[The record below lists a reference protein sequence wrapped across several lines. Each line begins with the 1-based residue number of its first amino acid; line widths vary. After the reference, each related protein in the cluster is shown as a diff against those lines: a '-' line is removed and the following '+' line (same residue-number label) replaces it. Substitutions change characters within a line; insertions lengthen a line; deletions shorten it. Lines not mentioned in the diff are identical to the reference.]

1 MIMKIILILFSVFGL
16 LSCQTSNI
24 VTETEL
30 AGTPTQKIGKHYIL
44 RVKGGYGDLC
54 QDEIERAS
62 KYLPGVH
69 FAYWVQGDEILLLD
83 FDKSK
88 TNIDS
93 ISIAIAKQG
102 YDTERHRADD
112 SVYRRLAFQC
122 KYR

>member
-1 MIMKIILILFSVFGL
+1 MKMMLILFSVLGL
-16 LSCQTSNI
+16 VSCQTSNI

-30 AGTPTQKIGKHYIL
+30 ANTPARKVSKHYVL
-44 RVKGGYGDLC
+44 EVRGGYGDLC

-62 KYLPGVH
+62 KYLSGVN
-69 FAYWVQGDEILLLD
+69 FAYWIQGEQILLLD

-93 ISIAIAKQG
+93 ISIVIAKQG
-102 YDTERHRADD
+102 YDTERHKADA
-112 SVYRRLAFQC
+112 SVYRGLAFQC